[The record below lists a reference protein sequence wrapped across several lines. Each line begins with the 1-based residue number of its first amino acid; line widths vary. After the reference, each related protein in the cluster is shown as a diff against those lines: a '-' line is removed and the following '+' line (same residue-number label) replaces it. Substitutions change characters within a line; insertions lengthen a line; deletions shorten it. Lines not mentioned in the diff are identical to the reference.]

1 MRVIDI
7 GVGGPQQDIVDIN
20 GLDADVTLVGTLRGA
35 GCRLTVR
42 NWGGR
47 VFGQKSEIG
56 RETKGDVG
64 RPKETKGDQGR
75 PRATKGDQGR
85 PRGPKAIRF
94 SSGRHNNNAHEH
106 VIVLSKIRSKADFF
120 LWAPIG
126 ARRPAHRETARET
139 KGDVGS
145 HGETEGNLGSQKETK
160 GDQGRPGATKGDQR
174 RSGEPLFLRAPPIL
188 QGQRVRVTACT
199 RQHLR
204 PHMRPH
210 TTADRHRPRRR

>member
-1 MRVIDI
+1 MIAVKSSKRPKQIM
-7 GVGGPQQDIVDIN
+7 
-20 GLDADVTLVGTLRGA
+20 
-35 GCRLTVR
+35 
-42 NWGGR
+42 GGR

-75 PRATKGDQGR
+75 PRATKGD
-85 PRGPKAIRF
+85 RGDQKRSDFPAADTTKTLTNTSL
-94 SSGRHNNNAHEH
+94 SSRKS
-106 VIVLSKIRSKADFF
+106 VQKPIFF
-120 LWAPIG
+120 LRAPIG

-174 RSGEPLFLRAPPIL
+174 RSGEPLFLRAPPIKNQMMIIHDYYIL
-188 QGQRVRVTACT
+188 TEAI
-199 RQHLR
+199 LL
-204 PHMRPH
+204 
-210 TTADRHRPRRR
+210 